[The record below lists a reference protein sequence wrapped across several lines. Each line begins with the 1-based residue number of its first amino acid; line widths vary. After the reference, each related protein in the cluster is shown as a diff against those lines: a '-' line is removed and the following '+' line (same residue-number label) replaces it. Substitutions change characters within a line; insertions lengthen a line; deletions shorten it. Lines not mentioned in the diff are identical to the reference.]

1 MQEKKKI
8 YYGWWVAAVCFLVMF
23 FTVGATTTAFSAT
36 SAYVVQEWGISQTEV
51 SSLITVR
58 TTVCVIAMYLCGLYY
73 KKISLRVGLTLGVAM
88 GAAGYAVFA
97 LSSGMTGAL
106 IAMVIIGA
114 CSGFGGMYAIS
125 LLAEHWFFKKKGLVL
140 GVVTTASGFTSMIL
154 PKMITSIVESASLA
168 MSFWVTAAMFAVV
181 ALAVA
186 LFVRDF
192 PSDMGL
198 VRYGEGE
205 EGDKSKRTVTERYAP
220 STKHCVYMMIACFII
235 GAICYVQGQIRTLNL
250 TTVGWSAADAAAA
263 LAPYG
268 AFIIIGKLIYGPIS
282 DRWSQRKIG
291 WIFFMLVGISHAIFA
306 LAPYDFFNYTLV
318 IINVILYSL
327 GGPICTIGLALYG
340 IELAKDGDTVKWIR
354 NYLVVYNI
362 APIVLT
368 PLAGMSADATG
379 NYSLCFWILAALSVV
394 GAVFAQLAYS
404 GAYKRYNKLH
414 GGQNAAEAEQA

>member
-1 MQEKKKI
+1 
-8 YYGWWVAAVCFLVMF
+8 
-23 FTVGATTTAFSAT
+23 
-36 SAYVVQEWGISQTEV
+36 
-51 SSLITVR
+51 
-58 TTVCVIAMYLCGLYY
+58 
-73 KKISLRVGLTLGVAM
+73 
-88 GAAGYAVFA
+88 
-97 LSSGMTGAL
+97 
-106 IAMVIIGA
+106 
-114 CSGFGGMYAIS
+114 
-125 LLAEHWFFKKKGLVL
+125 
-140 GVVTTASGFTSMIL
+140 
-154 PKMITSIVESASLA
+154 
-168 MSFWVTAAMFAVV
+168 
-181 ALAVA
+181 
-186 LFVRDF
+186 
-192 PSDMGL
+192 
-198 VRYGEGE
+198 
-205 EGDKSKRTVTERYAP
+205 
-220 STKHCVYMMIACFII
+220 MMIACFII

-282 DRWSQRKIG
+282 DRWSQGKIG

-318 IINVILYSL
+318 IVNVILYSL